1 MSFTLKSVVP
11 WGRTL
16 AEYQKMFG
24 LTPADVNLNI
34 LSVGDGPA
42 SFNAELTR
50 MQGSVTSI
58 DPVYQFSKTEIEQR
72 IIETKTEVIEQMTT
86 NYDKFVWNEIKTI
99 DDLVSIRMNAMKNFL
114 ADFEKGKN
122 EGRYVTHMMPDK
134 TPYRDQQFDIGLSS
148 HFLLLYANLGV
159 DFHIATIQEMLR
171 VCKQVRIFPVLN
183 LDAQKNHVIDTVLD
197 HFAKHYVL
205 KLVKVD
211 YEFQK
216 GGNHMLQIHA

>member
-1 MSFTLKSVVP
+1 M
-11 WGRTL
+11 
-16 AEYQKMFG
+16 
-24 LTPADVNLNI
+24 
-34 LSVGDGPA
+34 
-42 SFNAELTR
+42 
-50 MQGSVTSI
+50 TS
-58 DPVYQFSKTEIEQR
+58 
-72 IIETKTEVIEQMTT
+72 

-99 DDLVSIRMNAMKNFL
+99 DNLVSIRMNAMKTFL

-197 HFAKHYVL
+197 HFAKHSVL

-216 GGNHMLQIHA
+216 GGDHMVQIHA

>member
-16 AEYQKMFG
+16 TEYQKMFG
-24 LTPADVNLNI
+24 LTPADLNLNF

-42 SFNAELTR
+42 SFNAELTH

-58 DPVYQFSKTEIEQR
+58 DPVYQFSRVEIEQR

-99 DDLVSIRMNAMKNFL
+99 DDLISIRMNAMKNFL
-114 ADFEKGKN
+114 ADFEKGKQ
-122 EGRYVTHMMPDK
+122 EGRYVTHIMPDK
-134 TPYRDQQFDIGLSS
+134 TPYRDQQFDIGVSS

-183 LDAQKNHVIDTVLD
+183 LDAQKNNVIDVVLA
-197 HFAKHYVL
+197 HFAKRNVL
-205 KLVKVD
+205 NLIKVD

-216 GGNHMLQIHA
+216 GGNQMVQIHA

>member
-16 AEYQKMFG
+16 TEYQKMFG
-24 LTPADVNLNI
+24 LTPADLNLNF

-42 SFNAELTR
+42 SFNAELTH
-50 MQGSVTSI
+50 MQGSVTSM
-58 DPVYQFSKTEIEQR
+58 DPVYQFSRAEIEQR
-72 IIETKTEVIEQMTT
+72 IIETKTEVIEQMTA

-99 DDLVSIRMNAMKNFL
+99 DNLVSIRMNAMKNFL
-114 ADFEKGKN
+114 ADFEKGKQ

-134 TPYRDQQFDIGLSS
+134 TPYRDQQFDIGVSS

-183 LDAQKNHVIDTVLD
+183 LDAQKNNVMDAVLA
-197 HFAKHYVL
+197 HFAKSKVL
-205 KLVKVD
+205 NLIKVD

-216 GGNHMLQIHA
+216 GGNQMLQIHT

>member
-24 LTPADVNLNI
+24 LTPADLNLNI

-58 DPVYQFSKTEIEQR
+58 DPVYQFSRAEIEQR
-72 IIETKTEVIEQMTT
+72 IIETKTEVIEQMTV

-114 ADFEKGKN
+114 ADFEKGKK

-134 TPYRDQQFDIGLSS
+134 TLYRDQQFDIGISS
-148 HFLLLYANLGV
+148 HFLLLYANLGI

-171 VCKQVRIFPVLN
+171 VCQQVRIFPVLN
-183 LDAQKNHVIDTVLD
+183 LDAQKNDVIDVVLA
-197 HFAKHYVL
+197 HFAKRNVL

-216 GGNHMLQIHA
+216 GGNQMLQIHA

>member
-24 LTPADVNLNI
+24 LTPADLNLNF

-42 SFNAELTR
+42 SFNAELTHMR
-50 MQGSVTSI
+50 GSVTSI
-58 DPVYQFSKTEIEQR
+58 DPVYQFSRAEIEQR
-72 IIETKTEVIEQMTT
+72 IIETKTEVIEQMTA
-86 NYDKFVWNEIKTI
+86 NHDKFVWNEIKTI
-99 DDLVSIRMNAMKNFL
+99 DDLVSIRMDAMKNFL
-114 ADFEKGKN
+114 ADFEKGKQ

-134 TPYRDQQFDIGLSS
+134 TPYRDQQFDIGVSS

-183 LDAQKNHVIDTVLD
+183 LDAQKNNVMDAVLA
-197 HFAKHYVL
+197 HFAKSNVL
-205 KLVKVD
+205 NLIKVD

-216 GGNHMLQIHA
+216 GGNQMLQIHT

>member
-16 AEYQKMFG
+16 TEYQKMFG
-24 LTPADVNLNI
+24 LTPADLNLNF

-42 SFNAELTR
+42 SFNAEFTR
-50 MQGSVTSI
+50 MQGRVTSI
-58 DPVYQFSKTEIEQR
+58 DPVYQFSRTEIEQR
-72 IIETKTEVIEQMTT
+72 IIETKTEVIEQMTS

-99 DDLVSIRMNAMKNFL
+99 DNLVSIRMNAMKTFL

-197 HFAKHYVL
+197 HFAKHSVL

-216 GGNHMLQIHA
+216 GGDHMVQIHA

>member
-1 MSFTLKSVVP
+1 
-11 WGRTL
+11 
-16 AEYQKMFG
+16 MFG
-24 LTPADVNLNI
+24 LTPADLNLNF

-42 SFNAELTR
+42 SFNAEVTR
-50 MQGSVTSI
+50 MQGHVTSI
-58 DPVYQFSKTEIEQR
+58 DPVYQFSRTEIEQR
-72 IIETKTEVIEQMTT
+72 IIETKTEVIEQMTS

-99 DDLVSIRMNAMKNFL
+99 DNLVSIRMNAMKTFL

-216 GGNHMLQIHA
+216 GGDHMVQIHA